1 MNHHQIKVKNSG
13 DLQVLV
19 QTARAGSITAAAC
32 ALGVTPAA
40 ASAALKRVETQLG
53 VRLFERSTRAMRLTP
68 AGTTM
73 LEYASRAF
81 DLIAEGEAQVA
92 EGHTELVGLVRLAAP
107 SDLARSTLMPWLD
120 EFLGRHPD
128 VQLALGIGDRT
139 LDLVRDQVDVALRYG
154 ELADSRLVARRMLL
168 TRPVVVASPD
178 YLARHP
184 APQSPLD
191 LAQHNCLAYDRG
203 GKPFLTWRFAK
214 DGHWTEVRVSG
225 NRTVDDAS
233 IARHWA
239 LSGAGIL
246 LKSPIEQ
253 AQDMAQ
259 GRLVRLLADWQT
271 EEYPLNVLLPSGRF
285 LPRRTRALVEFI
297 SGKFEALGRELARV
311 LSPA

>member
-92 EGHTELVGLVRLAAP
+92 EGNTELVGLVRLAAP
-107 SDLARSTLMPWLD
+107 SDLARSTLLPWLD
-120 EFLGRHPD
+120 EFLGQHPD

-168 TRPVVVASPD
+168 TQPVVVASPD

-203 GKPFLTWRFAK
+203 GKPFLTWRFVK
-214 DGHWTEVRVSG
+214 EGHWTEVRVSG